1 MDSEGEEVD
10 NADPNHKITILEKK
24 LALARQSLVDY
35 RTLITEKYN
44 ISKLIEE
51 VNEPLSRQAPAPTR
65 DDDTHY
71 FQSYGAHGKATP
83 LLPKMVFVIYPPPD
97 IHAVMI
103 QDKVRTSTYAHFIL
117 TNPTLFRDA
126 VVLDVGCG
134 TGILSLFAAR
144 AGAKRVFAVDA
155 SDIAEKAEK
164 IVKENGFANI
174 ITVVRGKVEEIS
186 LPGGFTQVDI
196 IISEWMGYALL
207 YESMLDSVLH
217 ARDRFLRPGG
227 VMAPSQCRMMLGLCD
242 GGEIYKDRI
251 GFWEDVYGMP
261 SPIISLH

>member
-1 MDSEGEEVD
+1 M
-10 NADPNHKITILEKK
+10 
-24 LALARQSLVDY
+24 DY
-35 RTLITEKYN
+35 RTLITEKFN
-44 ISKLIEE
+44 IPNLIKDIK
-51 VNEPLSRQAPAPTR
+51 EPISREAASTSR

-71 FQSYGAHGKATP
+71 FRSYGEHGQSISP
-83 LLPKMVFVIYPPPD
+83 FLQLLFVIYWLPD

-117 TNPTLFRDA
+117 TNPILFRDA

-155 SDIAEKAEK
+155 SEIAEKAEK
-164 IVKENGFANI
+164 IVKANGLANI
-174 ITVVRGKVEEIS
+174 ITVIQGKIEEIS
-186 LPGGFTQVDI
+186 LPEGINEVDI

-207 YESMLDSVLH
+207 YESMLNSVLH

-227 VMAPSQCRMMLGLCD
+227 VMAPIQCRMMLGLCD
-242 GGEIYKDRI
+242 GNEIYKDRI
-251 GFWEDVYGMP
+251 GFWEDVYGMQCGP
-261 SPIISLH
+261 LSHSINFK